1 MDRQMYEWTD
11 GWVDCLVDRQMMV
24 WLERRMERLMDRRTY
39 G

>member
-1 MDRQMYEWTD
+1 MYEWTD
-11 GWVDCLVDRQMMV
+11 RWMDCLVDRQMMV